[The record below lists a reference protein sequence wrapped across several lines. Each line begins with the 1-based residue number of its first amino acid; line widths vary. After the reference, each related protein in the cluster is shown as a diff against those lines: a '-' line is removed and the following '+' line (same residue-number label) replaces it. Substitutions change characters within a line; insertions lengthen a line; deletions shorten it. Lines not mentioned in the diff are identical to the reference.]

1 MSTFDKGALLLHIR
15 IQAVITLEEFRIGA
29 ERPRNAFLCICNCA
43 ALGVQ
48 PNNSSGSSSSR
59 SSISIIIII
68 IISSNPAKI

>member
-1 MSTFDKGALLLHIR
+1 MR
-15 IQAVITLEEFRIGA
+15 IQAITLEEFRIGA
-29 ERPRNAFLCICNCA
+29 ERPRNAFLFICNCA

-68 IISSNPAKI
+68 SSSKPAKI